1 MKTIQTTLSKLPYVL
16 SYSRL
21 ALTLLILLM
30 TIVKP
35 MQHPVGICV
44 ILLIAI
50 STEIFDSALAKKFK
64 LYSVSLRQLDSKIDT
79 FFWFSVLVLVMA
91 VFPEFIKAHTV
102 QIFSLIAIE
111 ILILAFGY
119 SKFRKSL
126 ALHTYSA
133 KVWAALLTITVLS
146 LCRGNDARIVFNIA
160 FIWGLI
166 SQLEALLIIFKLKTY
181 RADVKSIFHLV
192 KY

>member
-30 TIVKP
+30 TIIEP
-35 MQHPVGICV
+35 MQNSITISV
-44 ILLIAI
+44 ILVMALL
-50 STEIFDSALAKKFK
+50 TETFDSALAKRFK

-91 VFPEFIKAHTV
+91 VFPEFIKAHVV
-102 QIFSLIAIE
+102 QIFTLITIE
-111 ILILAFGY
+111 ILVLFIGY
-119 SKFRKSL
+119 NKFKKSL

-133 KVWAALLTITVLS
+133 KVWAALLTITVLN
-146 LCRGNDARIVFNIA
+146 LCGGNDGRIVFNMA
-160 FIWGLI
+160 FIWGILSQIEAI
-166 SQLEALLIIFKLKTY
+166 SIILKLRSY

-192 KY
+192 K